1 MKTITIFLFS
11 ILLNGCGS
19 TDQANA
25 TADMKQNINEN
36 LNGSFIV
43 SKLGESTSTKEDLTI
58 NFDDATKRVSGFS
71 GCNNYSGSY
80 QIKDKKIA
88 ILNLISTEKA
98 CLDTTNMVES
108 KMLQMLTEANSF
120 KIKNNEVIFLN
131 DTKELFNAKP
141 NTISETAKQT
151 QDNSMIIEYTAITR
165 GTYKMVKV
173 DQNTIKSQLSRTA
186 QEETTACSKDNWNT
200 LKSLAE
206 SIDLQALR
214 TIEPPSKAHQYDGAA
229 IANLTITVNGE
240 TYQTPAFD
248 HGNPP
253 KEIADLVN
261 KLLDLAAPET
271 KKEN

>member
-19 TDQANA
+19 TNQANA
-25 TADMKQNINEN
+25 TTDMKQNISDN
-36 LNGSFIV
+36 LNGSFVV
-43 SKLGESTSTKEDLTI
+43 SKLGESTSVQNDLTI
-58 NFDDATKRVSGFS
+58 KFDDATKRVSGFS
-71 GCNNYSGSY
+71 GCNNFSGSY

-98 CLDTTNMVES
+98 CLDDTNMVES
-108 KMLQMLTEANSF
+108 KFLQSLTKANNF
-120 KIKNNEVIFLN
+120 KIKNNEIVFLN
-131 DTKELFNAKP
+131 DSKQLFNAKP
-141 NTISETAKQT
+141 NTITDTAKQS

-173 DQNTIKSQLSRTA
+173 DQNSIKSQLSRTA
-186 QEETTACSKDNWNT
+186 QEETTACSKDNWDT
-200 LKSLAE
+200 LKSLVE
-206 SIDLQALR
+206 PINLKALK
-214 TIEPPSKAHQYDGAA
+214 TLEPPSKAHQHDGAA
-229 IANLTITVNGE
+229 IANLTIIVNGE

-261 KLLDLAAPET
+261 KLLDLTTPET